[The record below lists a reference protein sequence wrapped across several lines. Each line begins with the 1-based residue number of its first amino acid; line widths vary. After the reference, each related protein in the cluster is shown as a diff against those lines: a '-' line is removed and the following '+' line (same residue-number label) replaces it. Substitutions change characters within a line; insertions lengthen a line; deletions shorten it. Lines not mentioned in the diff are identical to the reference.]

1 MLPKIK
7 ELVMPKDLEVI
18 GIYRASQ
25 HTPSPDLFIPLV
37 IGQELLGYEDDVVQA
52 VALRVEDPYHVETML
67 APVMQALERRSLL
80 PHGRWKPGMTALTRG
95 LN

>member
-1 MLPKIK
+1 MLP
-7 ELVMPKDLEVI
+7 ENQGAGDAERPGGDR
-18 GIYRASQ
+18 IYRASQ

-67 APVMQALERRSLL
+67 AP
-80 PHGRWKPGMTALTRG
+80 
-95 LN
+95 